1 MRSYIGGA
9 LWQSGSRLWVDT
21 PSLRERYTLFKTAD
35 SWQFDEREARHGGI
49 EIVSYP
55 RPFPHPPPYVRNPA
69 VGSVSGTLARF
80 H

>member
-49 EIVSYP
+49 EIVSSP
-55 RPFPHPPPYVRNPA
+55 
-69 VGSVSGTLARF
+69 VGIIFNKYNLNFGTQDLNSRL
-80 H
+80 

>member
-49 EIVSYP
+49 EIVIL
-55 RPFPHPPPYVRNPA
+55 
-69 VGSVSGTLARF
+69 GSVFFFPPTTLSCGQPGP
-80 H
+80 